1 MSKLGLQLGLFIY
14 LKAPTLGRIKEN
26 TVLRRDNN
34 FKTARW
40 LKAATMAS
48 LLALS
53 PLSLAESEIGAVN
66 EDPSA
71 LAMGTDLLVIRP
83 VMLATTVI
91 GSAVW
96 LVSLPF
102 SAAGGNMKQA
112 ADTLVVGPGKAT
124 FVRCLGCVGEGYDR
138 KE

>member
-1 MSKLGLQLGLFIY
+1 M
-14 LKAPTLGRIKEN
+14 
-26 TVLRRDNN
+26 LRRDNK

-53 PLSLAESEIGAVN
+53 PLSLAESGVGAVD
-66 EDPSA
+66 EDPTA
-71 LAMGTDLLVIRP
+71 LAMGTDLLLVRP

-124 FVRCLGCVGEGYDR
+124 FVRCLGCVGDGYDT
-138 KE
+138 KD

>member
-1 MSKLGLQLGLFIY
+1 M
-14 LKAPTLGRIKEN
+14 
-26 TVLRRDNN
+26 VMRDNKFN
-34 FKTARW
+34 TARW
-40 LKAATMAS
+40 LAAATIAS

-53 PLSLAESEIGAVN
+53 PLSLAESKIGAVS
-66 EDPSA
+66 EEPSA

-83 VMLATTVI
+83 VMLATTVV

-102 SAAGGNMKQA
+102 SAAGGNMMQA

-124 FVRCLGCVGEGYDR
+124 FVRCLGCTGDGYD
-138 KE
+138 KQD